1 MKRFSWG
8 EETRLKNVAEAWG
21 TSFFRLNGA
30 QRIERVTSMLRED
43 GHRVVTV
50 SSRLRLDGVKAVG
63 VVTDSGLYC
72 FPSGRFGLSRNI
84 IAAGFEEFSIA
95 LLPPESSHEESIS
108 LHDLAEKLHLPSKY
122 YLTRLNYEL
131 SWPRSDDVLW
141 LQICRHRNA
150 IYPENP
156 RDMLPG
162 ERHHLRARDRH
173 EIKMFSDVLIHALAT
188 FAQRTE
194 QVVEVEVEE
203 RQRPPKDSIPMAS
216 EGPLRACSDCGRRVV
231 NCSHL
236 QDMWCN
242 QCRTYT
248 TKPGLHQNC
257 IPGQWK

>member
-1 MKRFSWG
+1 MNRIVWG
-8 EETRLKNVAEAWG
+8 EETRLKYMAEAWG
-21 TSFFRLNGA
+21 NSFFRLNGA
-30 QRIERVTSMLRED
+30 QRVEHVTGMLRKD
-43 GHRVVTV
+43 GHSVLTV
-50 SSRLRLDGVKAVG
+50 STVLRLDGVKAAG

-72 FPSGRFGLSRNI
+72 FPSGRFGWSRNI
-84 IAAGFEEFSIA
+84 IAAEFREFSIA
-95 LLPPESSHEESIS
+95 LLPPESSHEESAS

-122 YLTRLNYEL
+122 YLTRFNYEL
-131 SWPRSDDVLW
+131 SWPQSYDVLW
-141 LQICRHRNA
+141 LLICRHRNA

-162 ERHHLRARDRH
+162 ERHELRARDPR
-173 EIKMFSDVLIHALAT
+173 EIKAFSDALIHALAN
-188 FAQRTE
+188 FLRRTE

-203 RQRPPKDSIPMAS
+203 KQESPDASLPMTS

-231 NCSHL
+231 NCTHL
-236 QDMWCN
+236 PEMWCN